1 MQSRNPLQTDNKAI
15 KLDYSGMMSEFIGSH
30 KGITPEEIDE
40 LVSTAKAAVEKIDE
54 KRDSGEYG
62 FYLLPYDSAT
72 TDEVLHLSETYQRT
86 FDDFV
91 VLGIGGSA
99 LGAKTLFQSLCSPI
113 HNLLSLEERNGV
125 PRIHF
130 LDNIDPV
137 TMKFLLNYVNPRKT
151 LFNLITKS
159 GKTVE
164 TISQFLIVRKIIEDK
179 LGKQSASEHLVI
191 TTGDKSSSLYKF
203 AQKNNCP
210 LLDIPENVGGRYSVL
225 SPVGLFPA
233 AIAGID
239 IRELLAG
246 ARLMDDRTRTGNLR
260 QNPAYMSGALHYLAD
275 TRKGLN
281 IAVMMPY
288 SDALYQVVYWFRQL
302 WAESL
307 GKKMM
312 VSGKMVNSG
321 QTPVAALGVTD
332 QHSQLQLY
340 TEGPF
345 DKMIT
350 FLKVENHG
358 NNIEIPESP
367 EDEYSYLSG
376 HSIEELINIEMES
389 TRLALTEVGRS
400 NMSLVLP
407 EINAFTVG
415 QLLFLL
421 EVQTVFT
428 AGLYDINPLDQPGV
442 EAGKLYIK
450 EMLSGK
456 KSTDKTAGT
465 KQWNTSGKYM
475 I

>member
-15 KLDYSGMMSEFIGSH
+15 KLDYSGMMSEVIGSH

-40 LVSTAKAAVEKIDE
+40 LVSTAKAVVEKIDE

-246 ARLMDDRTRTGNLR
+246 ARLMDDRTRTLPVIVEVDEAAISDRNPDSLHLR
-260 QNPAYMSGALHYLAD
+260 PGMFV
-275 TRKGLN
+275 TVKIKGKVIDQAFVL
-281 IAVMMPY
+281 PRH
-288 SDALYQVVYWFRQL
+288 VVYP
-302 WAESL
+302 
-307 GKKMM
+307 GDM
-312 VSGKMVNSG
+312 VYTVEDDRLKIKPVSILRTYKDSVIVSEGLSDGEHIIK
-321 QTPVAALGVTD
+321 TPLSSVTD
-332 QHSQLQLY
+332 
-340 TEGPF
+340 G
-345 DKMIT
+345 MR
-350 FLKVENHG
+350 V
-358 NNIEIPESP
+358 
-367 EDEYSYLSG
+367 
-376 HSIEELINIEMES
+376 
-389 TRLALTEVGRS
+389 R
-400 NMSLVLP
+400 
-407 EINAFTVG
+407 
-415 QLLFLL
+415 
-421 EVQTVFT
+421 
-428 AGLYDINPLDQPGV
+428 
-442 EAGKLYIK
+442 IK
-450 EMLSGK
+450 
-456 KSTDKTAGT
+456 
-465 KQWNTSGKYM
+465 
-475 I
+475 